1 MQWNKQKSWEKV
13 LRHCMGPP
21 PENGHRDSWKGK
33 PLSIRLVYKKAHR
46 SKKSTQRTVITTL
59 NSSNQSDNYYD
70 IFTNDNQNIQ
80 WYCLHFHWWVR
91 RLSLQHVRT
100 FQSEII
106 KQKKNSST
114 AAAHGISESS
124 RRRRPRVRDEPKT
137 KNGQVRVMY
146 NDSHFDKV
154 KMSANNSAW
163 CSRLHWASLPSHPPA
178 FSSEPYP
185 LEATWKKLIQTLWSD
200 PRNSW

>member
-1 MQWNKQKSWEKV
+1 MQWNKQKSLEKV
-13 LRHCMGPP
+13 LHHCMGPP

-59 NSSNQSDNYYD
+59 NSSNQSDNYYG

-100 FQSEII
+100 FQSKII
-106 KQKKNSST
+106 KQKKTRVLLQRMGSQKAVDVDDLEFEMNQRLRAVRSEWCTTT
-114 AAAHGISESS
+114 AISI
-124 RRRRPRVRDEPKT
+124 K
-137 KNGQVRVMY
+137 
-146 NDSHFDKV
+146 
-154 KMSANNSAW
+154 
-163 CSRLHWASLPSHPPA
+163 
-178 FSSEPYP
+178 
-185 LEATWKKLIQTLWSD
+185 
-200 PRNSW
+200 